1 MDINTSEI
9 LIILVILYHI
19 YYLIDVLRSNFK
31 EPINKLIWL
40 IVIIVLPVLG
50 CVLYMFIGRRQK
62 KEYHLD
68 NN

>member
-1 MDINTSEI
+1 MNIKTPEI
-9 LIILVILYHI
+9 LIILVVLYHI

-40 IVIIVLPVLG
+40 IVIIVLPILG

-62 KEYHLD
+62 EENHLD
-68 NN
+68 DN